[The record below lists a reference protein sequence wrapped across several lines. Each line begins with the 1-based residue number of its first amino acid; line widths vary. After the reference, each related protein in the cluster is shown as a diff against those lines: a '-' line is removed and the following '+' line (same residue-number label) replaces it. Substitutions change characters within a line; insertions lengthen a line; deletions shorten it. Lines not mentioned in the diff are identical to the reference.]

1 MFQTTNQIYNC
12 QKPSRTIQD
21 SIDNSRMLHLSSR
34 HQRFLRAPQIRCW
47 TQSLQMW
54 ETCRRVRSSPPGLGK
69 KCCFG
74 IIPCSM
80 IRYGTPK
87 HAGTSM
93 KELVGPFF
101 WGSERWK
108 RICPPQKIPTIGYRE
123 GGFTASATSAR
134 GRSIGDEIL
143 SLDVSMHDALGMDV
157 RDCSLP
163 IRQTLQI
170 LHSICPKKGWTTSE
184 KGILFGKLFILQWI
198 WNHYIFRHSN
208 HPRWA
213 SCTVSI
219 HGIRLTYLYG
229 SMAADISVGH
239 AKIGQFGSCKPS
251 LLKLFHCTSMFHP
264 QVMFFQYNLENGFSS
279 LMTWRPE
286 VAYSRNSCPLVDGA
300 RLRTCYTSWLHF
312 VGEVGL

>member
-1 MFQTTNQIYNC
+1 
-12 QKPSRTIQD
+12 
-21 SIDNSRMLHLSSR
+21 
-34 HQRFLRAPQIRCW
+34 
-47 TQSLQMW
+47 
-54 ETCRRVRSSPPGLGK
+54 
-69 KCCFG
+69 
-74 IIPCSM
+74 M

-93 KELVGPFF
+93 KVAGRAFF
-101 WGSERWK
+101 WGSERFLWGFA
-108 RICPPQKIPTIGYRE
+108 PQKNPHYRE
-123 GGFTASATSAR
+123 GGFTASTSAS

-184 KGILFGKLFILQWI
+184 KEILFGKLFILQWI

-219 HGIRLTYLYG
+219 HRLIRLTYLYG
-229 SMAADISVGH
+229 YGGWHIRGT
-239 AKIGQFGSCKPS
+239 CKKS
-251 LLKLFHCTSMFHP
+251 D
-264 QVMFFQYNLENGFSS
+264 NLEVANQASSSYSTAPVCFIHKSCFSNIIWKMAS
-279 LMTWRPE
+279 AVWWLDDRKLRILGIPALLLTEQGWE
-286 VAYSRNSCPLVDGA
+286 HAIQAGSTLLAKLV
-300 RLRTCYTSWLHF
+300 CNY
-312 VGEVGL
+312 VGC